1 MPPLSYTSAGFA
13 AGFPGTISLRP
24 ETVSE
29 LLYDVARSLAHHGF
43 TTLAIAN
50 AHLDPRHIESIR
62 DAVDRIE
69 KDGCMR
75 VVFPDVTS
83 KPWALRLSDEFKSG
97 ACHAGQYETSVVMAA
112 RPEAV
117 RESERGQLSDNP
129 ASLSEAI
136 RAGHATFEDA
146 GGPRA
151 YFGYP
156 ARATVEEG
164 EATIE
169 TLGSILEEAVSA
181 VLDANAPT

>member
-1 MPPLSYTSAGFA
+1 
-13 AGFPGTISLRP
+13 
-24 ETVSE
+24 
-29 LLYDVARSLAHHGF
+29 
-43 TTLAIAN
+43 
-50 AHLDPRHIESIR
+50 
-62 DAVDRIE
+62 
-69 KDGCMR
+69 MR

-117 RESERGQLSDNP
+117 RESERVELSDNP

-136 RAGHATFEDA
+136 RAGHSTFEDA

-181 VLDANAPT
+181 VLDANAAT